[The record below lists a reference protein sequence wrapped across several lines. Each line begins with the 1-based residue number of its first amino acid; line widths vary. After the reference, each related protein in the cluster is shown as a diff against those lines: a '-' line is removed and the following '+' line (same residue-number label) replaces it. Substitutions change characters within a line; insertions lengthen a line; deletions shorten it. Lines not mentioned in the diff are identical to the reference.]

1 MTRIK
6 DPRKYSHS
14 LFQILVSLDTISDW
28 PWWVSWQHFYSWS
41 LPTKKL
47 QATVPTSLKASH
59 TLQYSCIVNLQ
70 KNRCVRKKLKSSD
83 LCLWLKSATITIGL
97 ANILP
102 NDIRSILSALSLI
115 YEGKARINPSYRETI
130 RWCASALYMRARL
143 KYISIGTCNITFL
156 IFLNVLSL
164 TKP

>member
-28 PWWVSWQHFYSWS
+28 PWWVSWQHFYSRS

-47 QATVPTSLKASH
+47 QATVPTPLKASH
-59 TLQYSCIVNLQ
+59 TLQYSCFVNLQ
-70 KNRCVRKKLKSSD
+70 KNRCVRKELKLSD
-83 LCLWLKSATITIGL
+83 LCLWFKSAAITIGL

-102 NDIRSILSALSLI
+102 NDVRSILSTLSLI
-115 YEGKARINPSYRETI
+115 YEGKARINPTYRETL

-143 KYISIGTCNITFL
+143 KYFSIGTCNITFL
-156 IFLNVLSL
+156 IFGNVLSL
-164 TKP
+164 TEP